1 MRFNFLLILFIT
13 SFSSVFS
20 QSISGSVTDTEKLPI
35 EFATI
40 SLLKVSD
47 STLVTG
53 GLSDTKGRFNLKQ
66 VQEGTYIL
74 VVKFLG
80 YNASKTQIQ
89 LRSGQNLNVGIIRLS
104 ANSKALNEV
113 RITGTK
119 AEASHKIDKQVYSAG
134 QFQSSQGGTALDVI
148 KNTPSV
154 SVNAEGDISL
164 RGSTG
169 LLVLLNGKPVQA
181 SPKEI
186 LNQLPANTIENIE
199 VVTAPSAKY
208 DPDGKSGIIN
218 IVTKKGTANM
228 SSFSASTQGGF
239 PSVQSY
245 NNLNAPQ
252 RYGAD
257 AIANVRK
264 EKWDFTLSGSYLRN
278 DLAGRRVGD
287 VNTTIDNI
295 FTSFPSSGER
305 SFKRYGHTVRASVG
319 FTPNKNN
326 SFFVGF
332 YNGRKTQHRR
342 ADILYNNS
350 KTDLSTGSTIERFTY
365 FNSNVVKK
373 SGDFTL
379 GNIDYTHTFPNKSSL
394 SLSGL
399 LESGSVNSLTQ
410 NVNQGY
416 PNTAQTI
423 QQVKNN
429 GRNPLDAYRLK
440 ADYSISIGKG
450 KLESGYQYRNQKQNG
465 VFLYEDLNLSTQT
478 YSVVPEFSS
487 NADLKNEIH
496 SVYSQYSGKL
506 SKLDYVAG
514 LRYEYATRTF
524 TGKETKPFDL
534 ELSNLFPS
542 VNLLYTVQNS
552 LKFKAGYSKRVQR
565 STNNELNPYPER
577 EHSETLEQGDP
588 RIRPEFVGLSELGLI
603 KDFRKGSVSLTLY
616 NQNIRNV
623 INRVNSVYNDTI
635 LNRIYTN
642 AGKANLWG
650 VELGTN
656 LKPVKWYQIYVG
668 ANVYDYTLKGS
679 LFNDAV
685 KVNSSSLVYS
695 INTNSTIHLNKT
707 TSFQWN
713 VNYLSERVTAQGK
726 DSRYVIPNASL
737 KKNFWNGK
745 ASATLQ
751 WQNIDLGIFDTNEQR
766 ITTWGSNFYT
776 TTNYIQ
782 EKDLLL
788 LNLSINLN
796 QLGKK
801 LKLPSSEF
809 GEREF

>member
-1 MRFNFLLILFIT
+1 MRFNFLLILF
-13 SFSSVFS
+13 FVCSSKSFS
-20 QSISGSVTDTEKLPI
+20 QSISGSVTDTEKQPI

-40 SLLKVSD
+40 SLLKTGD

-53 GLSDTKGRFNLKQ
+53 GVSDIKGKFHFKQ
-66 VQEGTYIL
+66 LQEGSYIL
-74 VVKFLG
+74 SVRFLG
-80 YNASKTQIQ
+80 YNASKTLVQV
-89 LRSGQNLNVGIIRLS
+89 RNGQNLNIGVIQLR
-104 ANSKALNEV
+104 ANAKALNEV
-113 RITGTK
+113 TITGTK
-119 AEASHKIDKQVYSAG
+119 SEASHKIDKQVYSAG

-154 SVNAEGDISL
+154 SVNAEGDIAL

-169 LLVLLNGKPVQA
+169 LLVLLNGKPIQA
-181 SPKEI
+181 APKEI

-199 VVTAPSAKY
+199 IVTAPSAKY

-218 IVTKKGTANM
+218 IVTKKGTANV

-239 PSVQSY
+239 PSIQSY

-257 AIANVRK
+257 AITNVRK
-264 EKWDFTLSGSYLRN
+264 DKWDFTLSGSYLRN

-295 FTSFPSSGER
+295 YTSFPSAGER

-319 FTPNKNN
+319 YTPNKNN
-326 SFFVGF
+326 SFFIGF
-332 YNGRKTQHRR
+332 YNGRKTQYRR

-350 KTDLSTGSTIERFTY
+350 KTDLNTGNTVQRFTY
-365 FNSNVVKK
+365 FNSNVVRKM
-373 SGDFTL
+373 GDFSL
-379 GNIDYTHTFPNKSSL
+379 GNIDYTHTFANKSSI

-399 LESGSVNSLTQ
+399 YESGKVNSRTENSNLA
-410 NVNQGY
+410 Y
-416 PNTAQTI
+416 PNTSQTI
-423 QQVKNN
+423 QNVRNDGK
-429 GRNPLDAYRLK
+429 NPLDAFRLK
-440 ADYSISIGKG
+440 ADYLINIGKG
-450 KLESGYQYRNQKQNG
+450 KLESGYQYRFQEQNG
-465 VFLYEDLNLSTQT
+465 VFLYEDQNLSSGA

-496 SVYSQYSGKL
+496 SIYSQYSGKV

-514 LRYEYATRTF
+514 LRYEYATRVF
-524 TGKETKPFDL
+524 AGKEAKPFDL
-534 ELSNLFPS
+534 TLSNLFPS
-542 VNLLYTVQNS
+542 VNLLYTVQSS
-552 LKFKAGYSKRVQR
+552 LKLKAGYSKRVQR

-588 RIRPEFVGLSELGLI
+588 KIRPEFVGLSELGLI

-656 LKPVKWYQIYVG
+656 LKPVNWYQFYIG
-668 ANVYDYTLKGS
+668 ANVYDYSLKGS
-679 LFNDAV
+679 LFDNAV
-685 KVNSSSLVYS
+685 RVNTSSVVYS
-695 INTNSTIHLNKT
+695 VNTNSNIQLSKT

-751 WQNIDLGIFDTNEQR
+751 WQNIDLGIFNANEQR

-801 LKLPSSEF
+801 LKLPASEF

>member
-1 MRFNFLLILFIT
+1 MRSNFLLILFIAFI
-13 SFSSVFS
+13 SKGFS
-20 QSISGSVTDTEKLPI
+20 QSLSGTVTDTERQAI
-35 EFATI
+35 EFATV
-40 SLLKVSD
+40 SLLNAGD

-53 GLSDTKGRFNLKQ
+53 TVSDIKGRFHLRQ
-66 VQEGTYIL
+66 LQEGSYVLSI
-74 VVKFLG
+74 KFLG
-80 YNASKTQIQ
+80 YNASRTLVQV
-89 LRSGQNLNVGIIRLS
+89 RNGQNLNVGMIQLK
-104 ANSKALNEV
+104 ANAKALNEV
-113 RITGTK
+113 TITGTK
-119 AEASHKIDKQVYSAG
+119 AETSHKIDKQVYSAG
-134 QFQSSQGGTALDVI
+134 QFQSSLGGTALDVV

-218 IVTKKGTANM
+218 IVTKKGTANV

-245 NNLNAPQ
+245 NNLHAPQ

-257 AIANVRK
+257 AIANVRRD
-264 EKWDFTLSGSYLRN
+264 KWDLALSGSYLRN

-295 FTSFPSSGER
+295 YTSFPSVGER
-305 SFKRYGHTVRASVG
+305 SFKRYGHTVRASIG
-319 FTPNKNN
+319 YTPNKNN
-326 SFFVGF
+326 TFSIGF
-332 YNGRKTQHRR
+332 YNGRKTQYRR
-342 ADILYNNS
+342 ADILYNNT
-350 KTDLSTGSTIERFTY
+350 KTDLNTGNTVGRFTY
-365 FNSNVVKK
+365 FNSNLVRKI
-373 SGDFTL
+373 GDFSL
-379 GNIDYTHTFPNKSSL
+379 ANIDFTHTFANQSSL

-399 LESGSVNSLTQ
+399 YEYGKVDSRTENL
-410 NVNQGY
+410 NQAY
-416 PNTAQTI
+416 PNSSQTI
-423 QQVKNN
+423 QNVRNN
-429 GRNPLDAYRLK
+429 GRNPLDAFRLK
-440 ADYSISIGKG
+440 ADYAINIGKG
-450 KLESGYQYRNQKQNG
+450 KLETGYQYRLQEQNG
-465 VFLYEDLNLSTQT
+465 VFLYEDQNLSSGD
-478 YSVVPEFSS
+478 YLVVPEFSS

-496 SVYSQYSGKL
+496 SLYSQYSGKAN
-506 SKLDYVAG
+506 KLDYVAG
-514 LRYEYATRTF
+514 LRYEYATRVF
-524 TGKETKPFDL
+524 TGKEPDPYNL
-534 ELSNLFPS
+534 ELSNFFPS
-542 VNLLYTVQNS
+542 LNLLYSVQNT
-552 LKFKAGYSKRVQR
+552 LKLKAGYSKRVQR

-588 RIRPEFVGLSELGLI
+588 KIRPEFVGLAELGLI

-635 LNRIYTN
+635 LNRIFTN

-650 VELGTN
+650 AELGTN
-656 LKPVKWYQIYVG
+656 FKPVKWYQFYIG
-668 ANVYDYTLKGS
+668 ANIYDYTLKGS
-679 LFNDAV
+679 LFNNEV
-685 KVNSSSLVYS
+685 SVNSSSWVYS
-695 INTNSTIHLNKT
+695 INTNSNIQLNKN

-737 KKNFWNGK
+737 RKNFWKGK
-745 ASATLQ
+745 ASATIQ
-751 WQNIDLGIFDTNEQR
+751 WQNIDLGIFNTNEQR
-766 ITTWGSNFYT
+766 ITTWGRNFYT

-796 QLGKK
+796 QLAKK